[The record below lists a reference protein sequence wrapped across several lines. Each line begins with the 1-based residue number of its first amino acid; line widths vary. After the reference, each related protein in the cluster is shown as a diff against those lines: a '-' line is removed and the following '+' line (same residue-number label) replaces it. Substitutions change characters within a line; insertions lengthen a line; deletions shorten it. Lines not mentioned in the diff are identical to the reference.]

1 MNSKKLL
8 RKTSAGLSQMTHTF
22 YKDTVLSGRK
32 SESVFPVGGH
42 QFVDRLDVTFSLSI
56 CFGNVGSSCCS
67 LIPVP
72 IPSSERIVSKI
83 HYRPRYPVG

>member
-32 SESVFPVGGH
+32 VKA
-42 QFVDRLDVTFSLSI
+42 FSQLEDINS
-56 CFGNVGSSCCS
+56 
-67 LIPVP
+67 
-72 IPSSERIVSKI
+72 
-83 HYRPRYPVG
+83 